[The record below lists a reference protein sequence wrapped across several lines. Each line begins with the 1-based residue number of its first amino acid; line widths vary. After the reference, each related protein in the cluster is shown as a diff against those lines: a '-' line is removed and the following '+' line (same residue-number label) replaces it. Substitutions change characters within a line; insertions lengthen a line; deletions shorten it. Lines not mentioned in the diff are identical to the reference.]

1 MDLLSK
7 RYANPC
13 FFLDGMIQ
21 TGRFSEFVESFVT
34 AYRKEEE
41 ERVTWEFYLH
51 KVFEGSFGEFV
62 AEMNTNR
69 QNQEMSARTVETT
82 VNESLSILKKF
93 TPGKDGEK

>member
-21 TGRFSEFVESFVT
+21 TGRFSEFVDSFIT
-34 AYRKEEE
+34 AYHKEEE
-41 ERVTWEFYLH
+41 NRVNWEFYLH
-51 KVFEGSFGEFV
+51 KVLEGSFSDFV
-62 AEMNTNR
+62 AEMKTDQ

-93 TPGKDGEK
+93 TPRKDGEK